1 MHGMSSGRM
10 LFDFLATPPAQAVIW
25 MTVLACLLMLSYYVV
40 QKFRDHT
47 GDDRQSTNELMTKF
61 REMNRE
67 GDITDAEFRTIKT
80 VLREP
85 LQAELKDSRDEG

>member
-1 MHGMSSGRM
+1 MSLGRT
-10 LFDFLATPPAQAVIW
+10 LFDFLSTPPAQAVGW
-25 MTVLACLLMLSYYVV
+25 MFVLVLMLMVAYYVV
-40 QKFRDHT
+40 QKFRDRS
-47 GDDRQSTNELMTKF
+47 GEDRQSANELMTKF

-85 LQAELKDSRDEG
+85 LQSEVKDSSDDG